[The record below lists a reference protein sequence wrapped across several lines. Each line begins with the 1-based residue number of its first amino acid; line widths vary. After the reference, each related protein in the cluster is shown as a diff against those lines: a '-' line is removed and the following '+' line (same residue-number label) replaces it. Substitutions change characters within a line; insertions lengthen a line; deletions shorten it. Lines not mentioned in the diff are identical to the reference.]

1 MKKKEAIEKMIQNSL
16 KMNKPVIGVAVG
28 SGLFAKQAVKGGTD
42 LLLAL
47 SAGRFRSAGIPS
59 IGCMMPFANSN
70 ELVFDFSSRE
80 ILPKLKDR
88 AVICGINATDPNYSH
103 EELIQKVRDL
113 GFSGV
118 NNFPTIGLVDGQ
130 FREWLEEKGLGY
142 DLEIEFMEK
151 AVAANLF
158 TIAFVFD
165 QEQARAMTR
174 VGVDV
179 ICAHFGWTRGGEK
192 SGKVFSTINECL
204 EMTEAIFAAVDEIN
218 PRTYKMIYGG
228 PINSPE
234 DAYYFYKNSQTIG
247 YIGGSSFERIPTE
260 LAISETTDKFKNYYK
275 LKQENKHLKKELLK
289 KRGFDEI
296 VGQSVIM
303 QDMYELINKVADKD
317 VNVLIQGES
326 GTGKELVAKAL
337 HFNSKRCLGPLI
349 KVNCAALPPNLL
361 ESELF
366 GHEKGAFT
374 GADKRRLGKFELANH
389 GTLFLDEIGEMDVD
403 LQAKVLRIIQQQEF
417 ERVGG
422 EKTIYVDVRIV
433 CATNV
438 DIKQAVA
445 ANRFREDLYYRLN
458 VVEINT
464 PPLRRH
470 TEDIPL
476 LCNRFLEEFKIK
488 YQLEEKRLAPDAMAY
503 LMECPWPGNVR
514 ELKHVLERAVILSE
528 GKYIRRDDMM
538 VEEMHQLKSPPKP
551 QTHDQLGSELLTT
564 SKEHLEST
572 YILGVLKACQWNR
585 TAAANRIGISRRTLY
600 NKIIKFNLVREDQ
613 EVLE

>member
-1 MKKKEAIEKMIQNSL
+1 MKKKEAIEKMIRNSL
-16 KMNKPVIGVAVG
+16 KMNKPVIGVSVG
-28 SGLFAKQAVKGGTD
+28 SGLFAKQAIKGGAD
-42 LLLAL
+42 FLLAL
-47 SAGRFRSAGIPS
+47 SAGRFRAAGIPS
-59 IGCMMPFANSN
+59 IGCMMPYSNSN

-80 ILPKLKDR
+80 ILPKLKDK
-88 AVICGINATDPNYSH
+88 AVICGINATDPNYTH
-103 EELIQKVRDL
+103 DDLIRKVKDM

-118 NNFPTIGLVDGQ
+118 NNFPTIGLIDGQ
-130 FREWLEEKGLGY
+130 LREWLEENGLGY
-142 DLEIEFMEK
+142 QQEIDFMKK
-151 AVAANLF
+151 AVESNLF
-158 TIAFVFD
+158 TIAFVFNE
-165 QEQARAMTR
+165 EQAREMTK

-192 SGKVFSTINECL
+192 SGKVFSTINDCL
-204 EMTEAIFAAVDEIN
+204 EMTDSIFCAVDEIN
-218 PRTYKMIYGG
+218 PSAFKMIYGG
-228 PINSPE
+228 PVNTPE

-260 LAISETTDKFKNYYK
+260 LAITETTDKFKNYYK

-296 VGQSVIM
+296 VGQSIIM

-337 HFNSKRCLGPLI
+337 HFNSKRSLGPLI

-403 LQAKVLRIIQQQEF
+403 LQSKVLRIIQQQEF

-422 EKTIYVDVRIV
+422 EKTIFVDVRLV
-433 CATNV
+433 CATNI
-438 DIKQAVA
+438 DLKQAVEE
-445 ANRFREDLYYRLN
+445 NHFREDLYYRLN

-476 LCNRFLEEFKIK
+476 LCNRFLEEFKTK
-488 YQLEEKRLAPDAMAY
+488 YQLEEKRLAPDVIAY
-503 LMECPWPGNVR
+503 LMECPWLGNVR

-528 GKYIRRDDMM
+528 GKYIRRDDLV
-538 VEEMHQLKSPPKP
+538 VEDFQISHREEKINAPHSINSGVLAS
-551 QTHDQLGSELLTT
+551 
-564 SKEHLEST
+564 SKDHLEST
-572 YILGVLKACQWNR
+572 YIQEILNECQWNR
-585 TAAANRIGISRRTLY
+585 TEAANRMGISRRTLY
-600 NKIIKFNLVREDQ
+600 NKILKYNLSSEAG
-613 EVLE
+613 EVL

>member
-1 MKKKEAIEKMIQNSL
+1 MKKKEAIEKMIRNSL

-28 SGLFAKQAVKGGTD
+28 SGLFAKQAIKGGAD

-47 SAGRFRSAGIPS
+47 SAGRFRAAGIPS
-59 IGCMMPFANSN
+59 IGCMMPFSNSN
-70 ELVFDFSSRE
+70 ELVFEFSSRE
-80 ILPKLKDR
+80 ILPRLKDK
-88 AVICGINATDPNYSH
+88 AVICGINATDPNYTH

-130 FREWLEEKGLGY
+130 FREWLEEKGLSY
-142 DLEIEFMEK
+142 QQEIDFMKK

-165 QEQARAMTR
+165 EAQARAMTK

-179 ICAHFGWTRGGEK
+179 VCAHFGWTRGGEK

-204 EMTEAIFAAVDEIN
+204 EMTERIFGAVDEIN
-218 PRTYKMIYGG
+218 PRIYKMIYGG

-296 VGQSVIM
+296 VGQSLIM

-389 GTLFLDEIGEMDVD
+389 GTLFLDEIGEMDAD

-438 DIKQAVA
+438 DLKQAVA
-445 ANRFREDLYYRLN
+445 DNRFREDLYYRLN

-528 GKYIRRDDMM
+528 GKYIRRNDLV
-538 VEEMHQLKSPPKP
+538 VEDFHIPSEKPKETSTSQLNAEMLAN
-551 QTHDQLGSELLTT
+551 
-564 SKEHLEST
+564 SKDHLESN
-572 YILGVLKACQWNR
+572 YIMEVLEACQWNR
-585 TAAANRIGISRRTLY
+585 TEAANRMGISRRTLY
-600 NKIIKFNLVREDQ
+600 NKILKYNLSAK
-613 EVLE
+613 EVEA

>member
-1 MKKKEAIEKMIQNSL
+1 MKKKEAIEKMIRNSL

-28 SGLFAKQAVKGGTD
+28 SGLFAKQAIKGGAD

-47 SAGRFRSAGIPS
+47 SAGRFRAAGIPS
-59 IGCMMPFANSN
+59 IGCMMAFSNSN

-80 ILPKLKDR
+80 ILPKLKDK
-88 AVICGINATDPNYSH
+88 AVICGINATDPNYTH
-103 EELIQKVRDL
+103 EELIQKVREL

-142 DLEIEFMEK
+142 DHEIEFMKK

-165 QEQARAMTR
+165 EKQARSMTK
-174 VGVDV
+174 VGVDMV
-179 ICAHFGWTRGGEK
+179 CAHFGWTRGGEK
-192 SGKVFSTINECL
+192 SGKVFSSINECL
-204 EMTEAIFAAVDEIN
+204 ELTERIFGAVDEIN

-296 VGQSVIM
+296 VGQSLIM

-403 LQAKVLRIIQQQEF
+403 LQSKVLRIIQQQEF

-422 EKTIYVDVRIV
+422 EKTIFVDVRIV

-438 DIKQAVA
+438 DLKQAVA
-445 ANRFREDLYYRLN
+445 DNRFREDLYYRLN

-470 TEDIPL
+470 TEDVPL

-528 GKYIRRDDMM
+528 GKYIRRTDLV
-538 VEEMHQLKSPPKP
+538 VEDFHISPEKQKEDPVSQNK
-551 QTHDQLGSELLTT
+551 SELLAN
-564 SKEHLEST
+564 SKDHLESN
-572 YILGVLKACQWNR
+572 YIMEVLEACQWNR
-585 TAAANRIGISRRTLY
+585 TEAANRMGISRRTLY
-600 NKIIKFNLVREDQ
+600 NKILKYNLIAKELDG
-613 EVLE
+613 

>member
-1 MKKKEAIEKMIQNSL
+1 MKKKEAIEKMIKNSL

-28 SGLFAKQAVKGGTD
+28 SGLFAKQAIKGGAD

-47 SAGRFRSAGIPS
+47 SAGRFRAAGIPS
-59 IGCMMPFANSN
+59 IGCMMPFSNSN
-70 ELVFDFSSRE
+70 DLVFDFASRE
-80 ILPKLKDR
+80 ILPGLKDK
-88 AVICGINATDPNYSH
+88 AVICGINATDPNYTH
-103 EELIQKVRDL
+103 EELIQKVSEM

-118 NNFPTIGLVDGQ
+118 NNFPTIGLIDGQ
-130 FREWLEEKGLGY
+130 LREWLEESGLGY
-142 DLEIEFMEK
+142 QREVAFMEK
-151 AVAANLF
+151 AVEANLF
-158 TIAFVFD
+158 TIAFVFN
-165 QEQARAMTR
+165 EAQAREMTK

-192 SGKVFSTINECL
+192 SGKVFSSINDCL
-204 EMTEAIFAAVDEIN
+204 EMAEKIFSAVDEISHKSS
-218 PRTYKMIYGG
+218 KMIYGG

-296 VGQSVIM
+296 VGQSLIM

-374 GADKRRLGKFELANH
+374 GAEKRRLGKFELANH

-438 DIKQAVA
+438 DIKQAVET
-445 ANRFREDLYYRLN
+445 NNFREDLYYRLN
-458 VVEINT
+458 VVEIRT

-476 LCNRFLEEFKIK
+476 LCNRFLDEFKTK
-488 YQLEEKRLAPDAMAY
+488 YQLEEKRLAPDVIAY
-503 LMECPWPGNVR
+503 LMEYQWPGNVR
-514 ELKHVLERAVILSE
+514 ELKHVLERAIILSD
-528 GKYIRRDDMM
+528 GKYIRREDLE
-538 VEEMHQLKSPPKP
+538 VEDFNISGQSNQCRQKENVSHSIN
-551 QTHDQLGSELLTT
+551 SEILAN
-564 SKEHLEST
+564 SKEHLEKN
-572 YILGVLKACQWNR
+572 YILEVLSDCQWNR
-585 TAAANRIGISRRTLY
+585 TEAAKRMGISRRTLY
-600 NKIIKFNLVREDQ
+600 NKILKYNLS
-613 EVLE
+613 LE

>member
-1 MKKKEAIEKMIQNSL
+1 MKKKEAIEKMIRNSL

-28 SGLFAKQAVKGGTD
+28 SGLFAKQAIKGGAD

-47 SAGRFRSAGIPS
+47 SAGRFRAAGIPS
-59 IGCMMPFANSN
+59 IGCMMPFSNSN
-70 ELVFDFSSRE
+70 ELVFEFSSRE
-80 ILPKLKDR
+80 ILPKLKDK
-88 AVICGINATDPNYSH
+88 AVICGINATDPNYTH

-118 NNFPTIGLVDGQ
+118 NNFPTIGLIDGQ

-142 DLEIEFMEK
+142 NQEIDFMKK

-165 QEQARAMTR
+165 EEQARAMTK

-179 ICAHFGWTRGGEK
+179 VCAHFGWTRGGEK

-204 EMTEAIFAAVDEIN
+204 EMTERIFGAVDEIN

-296 VGQSVIM
+296 VGQSLIM

-389 GTLFLDEIGEMDVD
+389 GTLFLDEIGEMDID
-403 LQAKVLRIIQQQEF
+403 LQSKVLRIIQQQEF

-422 EKTIYVDVRIV
+422 EKTIFVDVRIV

-438 DIKQAVA
+438 DLKQAVA
-445 ANRFREDLYYRLN
+445 DNRFREDLYYRLN

-464 PPLRRH
+464 PSLRRH

-476 LCNRFLEEFKIK
+476 LCNRFLEEFKTK
-488 YQLEEKRLAPDAMAY
+488 YQLEEKRLAPDVIAY
-503 LMECPWPGNVR
+503 LMEFPWPGNVR

-528 GKYIRRDDMM
+528 GKYIRRADLE
-538 VEEMHQLKSPPKP
+538 VEDFHIAPEKQKESLIS
-551 QTHDQLGSELLTT
+551 QNNSERLVN
-564 SKEHLEST
+564 SKDHLESN
-572 YILGVLKACQWNR
+572 YIMEILDACQWNR
-585 TAAANRIGISRRTLY
+585 TEAANRMGISRRTLY
-600 NKIIKFNLVREDQ
+600 NKILKYNLSAK
-613 EVLE
+613 EVEA

>member
-1 MKKKEAIEKMIQNSL
+1 MKKKEAIEKMIHNSL

-28 SGLFAKQAVKGGTD
+28 SGLFAKQAVKGGAD

-59 IGCMMPFANSN
+59 IGCMMPFSNSN

-88 AVICGINATDPNYSH
+88 AVICGINATDPNYTH
-103 EELIQKVRDL
+103 QELIQKVRDL

-118 NNFPTIGLVDGQ
+118 NNFPTVGLIDGQ

-142 DLEIEFMEK
+142 DLEIEFMTK
-151 AVAANLF
+151 AVAADLF
-158 TIAFVFD
+158 TIAFVFNE
-165 QEQARAMTR
+165 EQARAMTR
-174 VGVDV
+174 AGVDV
-179 ICAHFGWTRGGEK
+179 VCAHFGWTRGGEK

-374 GADKRRLGKFELANH
+374 GADKRRLGKFELANN

-422 EKTIYVDVRIV
+422 EKTIFVDVRIV

-445 ANRFREDLYYRLN
+445 DNHFREDLYYRLN

-476 LCNRFLEEFKIK
+476 LCNRFLDEFKIK

-528 GKYIRRDDMM
+528 GKYIRRDDMV
-538 VEEMHQLKSPPKP
+538 VEELHKPKSGSKP
-551 QTHDQLGSELLTT
+551 QSLEVHGPEMLLT
-564 SKEHLEST
+564 SKEHLESN
-572 YILGVLKACQWNR
+572 YIREILKACQWNR
-585 TAAANRIGISRRTLY
+585 TEAAQRIGISRRTLY
-600 NKIIKFNLVREDQ
+600 NKIMKYHLSTESEGAD
-613 EVLE
+613 

>member
-1 MKKKEAIEKMIQNSL
+1 
-16 KMNKPVIGVAVG
+16 
-28 SGLFAKQAVKGGTD
+28 
-42 LLLAL
+42 
-47 SAGRFRSAGIPS
+47 
-59 IGCMMPFANSN
+59 
-70 ELVFDFSSRE
+70 
-80 ILPKLKDR
+80 
-88 AVICGINATDPNYSH
+88 

-142 DLEIEFMEK
+142 DHEIEFMKK

-165 QEQARAMTR
+165 EEQARAMTK

-179 ICAHFGWTRGGEK
+179 VCAHFGWTRGGEK

-204 EMTEAIFAAVDEIN
+204 ELTERIFGAVDEIN

-296 VGQSVIM
+296 VGQSLIM

-389 GTLFLDEIGEMDVD
+389 GTLFLDEIGEMDID
-403 LQAKVLRIIQQQEF
+403 LQSKVLRIIQQQEF

-422 EKTIYVDVRIV
+422 EKTIFVDVRIV

-438 DIKQAVA
+438 DLKQAVA
-445 ANRFREDLYYRLN
+445 DNRFREDLYYRLN

-470 TEDIPL
+470 TEDVPL

-528 GKYIRRDDMM
+528 GKYIRRTDLV
-538 VEEMHQLKSPPKP
+538 VEDFHLSPEKQNESPLIQKN
-551 QTHDQLGSELLTT
+551 SERLAN
-564 SKEHLEST
+564 SKDHLESN
-572 YILGVLKACQWNR
+572 YILEILEICQWNR
-585 TAAANRIGISRRTLY
+585 TEAANRMGISRRTLY
-600 NKIIKFNLVREDQ
+600 NKIQKYNLSAK
-613 EVLE
+613 EVEA

>member
-1 MKKKEAIEKMIQNSL
+1 MKKKEAIEKMIRNSL

-28 SGLFAKQAVKGGTD
+28 SGLFAKQAIKGGAD

-47 SAGRFRSAGIPS
+47 SAGRFRAAGIPS
-59 IGCMMPFANSN
+59 IGCMMPFSNSN

-80 ILPKLKDR
+80 ILPKLKDK
-88 AVICGINATDPNYSH
+88 AVICGINATDPNYTH
-103 EELIQKVRDL
+103 EELIQKVSDL

-142 DLEIEFMEK
+142 DQEIEFMKK

-165 QEQARAMTR
+165 EAQARAMTK

-179 ICAHFGWTRGGEK
+179 VCAHFGWTRGGEK

-204 EMTEAIFAAVDEIN
+204 EMTERIFAAVDEIN

-296 VGQSVIM
+296 VGQSLIM

-422 EKTIYVDVRIV
+422 EKTIFVDVRIV

-438 DIKQAVA
+438 DLKQAVA
-445 ANRFREDLYYRLN
+445 DNRFREDLYYRLN

-470 TEDIPL
+470 PEDIPL

-488 YQLEEKRLAPDAMAY
+488 YQLEDKRLAPDAMAY
-503 LMECPWPGNVR
+503 LMEYLWPGNVR

-528 GKYIRRDDMM
+528 GKYIRRNDLV
-538 VEEMHQLKSPPKP
+538 VEDFHIAPEKQKEKVLSQKN
-551 QTHDQLGSELLTT
+551 SELLANT
-564 SKEHLEST
+564 KDYLESN
-572 YILGVLKACQWNR
+572 YIMEILEACQWNR
-585 TAAANRIGISRRTLY
+585 TEAANRMGISRRTLY
-600 NKIIKFNLVREDQ
+600 NKILKYNLSAK
-613 EVLE
+613 EVDA